1 MIYSQY
7 NSNPRGVH
15 PLYSISILL
24 RLGSNFSD
32 MVELLGRRFESA
44 VHRLHAGNHALERD
58 LAVSILLE
66 LSEDGAD
73 ARLSGLTSVEEAA
86 RELSDFLVVERA
98 YRRVLQP

>member
-1 MIYSQY
+1 MR
-7 NSNPRGVH
+7 RGRRDAAESEFVR
-15 PLYSISILL
+15 SGARES
-24 RLGSNFSD
+24 RLSVLSD

-86 RELSDFLVVERA
+86 CELSDFLVVERA